1 MKRKQRLDTL
11 LVETGLV
18 ESREKARALILAGQ
32 VDVDGH
38 GAAKAGT
45 MVPVDADVR
54 VIGPDHPWVSRGGIK
69 LAHALEA
76 FGIDATGAVAL
87 DIGASTGGF
96 TDVWLHRG
104 ARHVIALDVGHS
116 QLHWKMRSDPRVT
129 VIEHTNARYLKP
141 GDLPDAGSPI
151 TRVSIDVSFIS
162 LSHMFPVVPPLVAA
176 GADIIAL
183 VKPQFEAGRKDV
195 GKGGLVHDPDVH
207 TRVVA
212 AVTSAAAE
220 VGLMRIALV
229 DSPITGAREHGNR
242 EFLMQP
248 AMRVGI
254 AVKPGLVAAHDML
267 VELEDWL
274 KSRGVE
280 AVWST
285 EAAKVFTAGSR
296 TVTDR
301 IEIPKQSDLVI
312 VLGGDGTLL
321 GMAKAIAESGHDV
334 PILGVNFG
342 SLGFLTEITRPE
354 IFTSIESVIASR
366 AVYDLR
372 MMLRTVATLA
382 VQPALLHMALNDVVF
397 SRTALSR
404 IIELE
409 VSVGGQLVAA
419 VKADGLI
426 VATPTG
432 STAYN
437 LAAGGPIVHPAMDA
451 LLLTPIAPHTLTNRP
466 IVIPP
471 EREVRV
477 RSTGSNAGDEVYV
490 TVDGQTGFGMHEG
503 DEIAITRAE
512 RPLRLVRSTTRSYF
526 EVLRQKL
533 KWNER

>member
-1 MKRKQRLDTL
+1 
-11 LVETGLV
+11 
-18 ESREKARALILAGQ
+18 
-32 VDVDGH
+32 
-38 GAAKAGT
+38 
-45 MVPVDADVR
+45 
-54 VIGPDHPWVSRGGIK
+54 
-69 LAHALEA
+69 
-76 FGIDATGAVAL
+76 
-87 DIGASTGGF
+87 
-96 TDVWLHRG
+96 
-104 ARHVIALDVGHS
+104 
-116 QLHWKMRSDPRVT
+116 
-129 VIEHTNARYLKP
+129 
-141 GDLPDAGSPI
+141 
-151 TRVSIDVSFIS
+151 
-162 LSHMFPVVPPLVAA
+162 
-176 GADIIAL
+176 
-183 VKPQFEAGRKDV
+183 
-195 GKGGLVHDPDVH
+195 
-207 TRVVA
+207 
-212 AVTSAAAE
+212 
-220 VGLMRIALV
+220 MRI
-229 DSPITGAREHGNR
+229 
-242 EFLMQP
+242 
-248 AMRVGI
+248 GI
-254 AVKPGLVAAHDML
+254 AVKPGLLAAREQLD
-267 VELEDWL
+267 ELEAWL
-274 KSRGVE
+274 RSRGVD

-285 EAAKVFTAGSR
+285 EAAKLFSSGSR
-296 TVTDR
+296 SVVDR
-301 IEIPKQSDLVI
+301 TEIPRQSDLVV

-354 IFTSIESVIASR
+354 IFTAIEAVIANR
-366 AVYDLR
+366 ASYDQR
-372 MMLRTVATLA
+372 MMLRAVASLAQQPTVS
-382 VQPALLHMALNDVVF
+382 HMALNDVVF

-409 VSVGGQLVAA
+409 VSVGDQLMTA

-477 RSTGSNAGDEVYV
+477 RSTSSNAGDEVYV